1 MRFGSTQRFGASRDQ
16 LTDQLADFLHGGR
29 TVTLLGSTGSIGT
42 QGVQVIDHLNS
53 LAGTSTGSD
62 DAPVRVTALSAG
74 FRSLPKLAEQA
85 ARLRPHLVATSGTEA
100 DAATLRSLLAELAP
114 GYSPQIEWGTD
125 AATAAARTGADVVL
139 NGITGSIGLE
149 PTLAALHAGSQVAL
163 ANKESLI
170 AGGELVK
177 AAVEADIDI
186 AYDFVKQTVAHGGT
200 ILFVGTKKQAQEPIA
215 EQAARVGMPYVN
227 HRWLGG
233 MLTNFQTVSKRIQR
247 MKELEQIDFA
257 DVAAS
262 GYTKKE
268 LLMMSR
274 EKDKLART
282 LGGIRDMVKT
292 PSAVWIVD
300 PKKEHLA
307 VSEARKL
314 NIPIVAILDTNADPD
329 EVDYRIPGNDDAIRA
344 VALLTRVIAD
354 AVAEGLLERSSARKS
369 TTGEEAAPVAEPLAE
384 WERELLEGDK
394 AEEATLTRV
403 IADAVA
409 EGLLER
415 SSARKSAT
423 GEEAAPAAEPLAE
436 WERELL
442 EGDKAEEATEPAAEQ
457 A

>member
-114 GYSPQIEWGTD
+114 GYSPQIEWGAD

-177 AAVEADIDI
+177 AAVDASPLDQPMIPVDSEHSALAQALASGTDREIDRLVLTASGGPFRGMTYEQLREVTPAQALAHPTWDMGLVVTTNSASMVNKALEVLEAHHLFGIDLDRI
-186 AYDFVKQTVAHGGT
+186 DVTVHRQSVVHSMVQFVDGSTLA
-200 ILFVGTKKQAQEPIA
+200 QASPPTMLLPIA
-215 EQAARVGMPYVN
+215 
-227 HRWLGG
+227 LG
-233 MLTNFQTVSKRIQR
+233 LTW
-247 MKELEQIDFA
+247 
-257 DVAAS
+257 
-262 GYTKKE
+262 
-268 LLMMSR
+268 
-274 EKDKLART
+274 
-282 LGGIRDMVKT
+282 
-292 PSAVWIVD
+292 P
-300 PKKEHLA
+300 H
-307 VSEARKL
+307 
-314 NIPIVAILDTNADPD
+314 
-329 EVDYRIPGNDDAIRA
+329 RIPGIAQPCDWSQATEWTFEPLDNKAFPAVEMIKRAGQRGGTFPAVFNAANEEAVAAFHAGAIRF
-344 VALLTRVIAD
+344 TDMI
-354 AVAEGLLERSSARKS
+354 E
-369 TTGEEAAPVAEPLAE
+369 TTGRVLDEHASSLALAE
-384 WERELLEGDK
+384 SGSLTLEAVLE
-394 AEEATLTRV
+394 AEAWARTRANE
-403 IADAVA
+403 IL
-409 EGLLER
+409 G
-415 SSARKSAT
+415 
-423 GEEAAPAAEPLAE
+423 
-436 WERELL
+436 
-442 EGDKAEEATEPAAEQ
+442 Q